1 MPRQHTNSAGSN
13 PSSFFVKELVDETPP
28 SFSTMERLYKLASI
42 LYTLRPWH
50 LLDENELVLVR
61 DSGTGATCFCSVMG
75 RLGEV
80 LAMHA
85 YIGSESYR
93 LFRRIASG
101 EIAGP
106 GEFFESQQSV
116 YVEFVPR
123 EDLEAQDKKLLAAM
137 GHPLRKADVAPVF
150 RAIRPRYHPWY
161 VTEQEA
167 RTLAEC
173 ISAVTAI
180 CSLAGSEPDLNYWD
194 RDNIYPVV
202 SQMEGEHAEPQY
214 RVELEEVAVP
224 SGPTLSLG
232 RVEEHLRRLRNQ
244 DYALRGVIELDYFLS
259 GAMIGKKNERKAF
272 VRAALAVDANSGI
285 VFPPE
290 LAPPEISTGDM
301 LAMAL
306 IKAVE
311 AGRALPTIVRVQDQ
325 RFKDCLE
332 PISKTCGFSIKVVR
346 SLPAL
351 ESARASLLSMMEGSG
366 FSGSGQ

>member
-1 MPRQHTNSAGSN
+1 
-13 PSSFFVKELVDETPP
+13 
-28 SFSTMERLYKLASI
+28 
-42 LYTLRPWH
+42 
-50 LLDENELVLVR
+50 
-61 DSGTGATCFCSVMG
+61 MG

-85 YIGSESYR
+85 YIGNESYR
-93 LFRRIASG
+93 LFRKIAAG

-123 EDLEAQDKKLLAAM
+123 EDLEVQDRKLLTAM

-150 RAIRPRYHPWY
+150 RAVRPRYHPWY

-173 ISAVTAI
+173 VRAVTAV
-180 CSLAGSEPDLNYWD
+180 CSLASREPDLNYWD
-194 RDNIYPVV
+194 QENIYPVV
-202 SQMEGEHAEPQY
+202 SQMEGEHDQPQY
-214 RVELEEVAVP
+214 RVELEEVALP
-224 SGPTLSLG
+224 SEPQLSLG

-259 GAMIGKKNERKAF
+259 GAMIGKKNERKSF
-272 VRAALAVDANSGI
+272 MRVALAVDANTGI

-290 LAPPEISTGDM
+290 LGAPEISTGDM
-301 LAMAL
+301 LAMAM

-332 PISKTCGFSIKVVR
+332 PISKACGFSIKMVR

-351 ESARASLLSMMEGSG
+351 ASARASLLSMMGGSG
-366 FSGSGQ
+366 F